1 MAQAGR
7 RRPTRVVLTAR
18 RDYEA
23 NPVAFDAWITQTSN
37 ALAQASRGTLASWMT
52 TSTCC
57 SVGVRV
63 TGARGRSYVRA
74 TSTRFIDSSST
85 RSRAEA
91 DDLTQQTFLACIKA
105 RDQFRAQSTFRTFL
119 FSIARN
125 ELFTRL
131 RQTPKFE
138 HVDLEVS
145 SLNELVSSPSSE
157 LRKHQELEQ
166 VRAALR
172 QLPVEQQVLLELHY
186 WHDLD
191 AAALAELLETSAGT
205 IRVRLLRARRAL
217 REQLGENTLPGNAA
231 DRLLSSLSDPDSDD
245 DDDSA

>member
-1 MAQAGR
+1 MDDDTDDDLVLLQRWRDGDRRAGEK
-7 RRPTRVVLTAR
+7 LCAR
-18 RDYEA
+18 H
-23 NPVAFDAWITQTSN
+23 FDD
-37 ALAQASRGTLASWMT
+37 
-52 TSTCC
+52 
-57 SVGVRV
+57 V
-63 TGARGRSYVRA
+63 Y
-74 TSTRFIDSSST
+74 RFFEHKLPG
-85 RSRAEA
+85 EA
-91 DDLTQQTFLACIKA
+91 DDLTQQTFLACVKA
-105 RDQFRAQSTFRTFL
+105 RDQFRSQSTFRTYL

-131 RQTPKFE
+131 RQIPKFE

-157 LRKHQELEQ
+157 LRKHEELEQ

-217 REQLGENTLPGNAA
+217 RERLGASAVTGAE
-231 DRLLSSLSDPDSDD
+231 DRLSSSLRDPDSDD
-245 DDDSA
+245 DSA

>member
-1 MAQAGR
+1 LLQLWRAGDRQAGEQ
-7 RRPTRVVLTAR
+7 LCAR
-18 RDYEA
+18 H
-23 NPVAFDAWITQTSN
+23 FDD
-37 ALAQASRGTLASWMT
+37 
-52 TSTCC
+52 
-57 SVGVRV
+57 V
-63 TGARGRSYVRA
+63 Y
-74 TSTRFIDSSST
+74 RFFEHKLPG
-85 RSRAEA
+85 EA
-91 DDLTQQTFLACIKA
+91 DDLTQQTFLACVKA
-105 RDQFRAQSTFRTFL
+105 RDQFRSQSTFRTYL

-131 RQTPKFE
+131 RQIPKFE

-157 LRKHQELEQ
+157 LRKHEELEQ

-217 REQLGENTLPGNAA
+217 RERLGANAVTGA
-231 DRLLSSLSDPDSDD
+231 EDRLSSSLRDPDSDD
-245 DDDSA
+245 DSA